1 MECSAMTAV
10 ISCEDHAE
18 MLVFE
23 RTIWGENDELIEISV
38 RDSWLAGREYQGVP
52 GRFRR
57 GWRSFWA
64 KPVCHAGIVV
74 TDKAR
79 AEAFLRECLAILAEE
94 EGENEKN
101 HTVEQAEQAG
111 QAGVLQPAAGKLAR
125 GGSCDTHRPKW
136 EGV

>member
-1 MECSAMTAV
+1 MERSAMTAV

-23 RTIWGENDELIEISV
+23 RTLWGENDELIEISV
-38 RDSWLAGREYQGVP
+38 RDSWLAGREYQGVF

-64 KPVCHAGIVV
+64 KPVCYAGIVV
-74 TDKAR
+74 TDKGR
-79 AEAFLRECLAILAEE
+79 VEAFLRECLAILNRE

-101 HTVEQAEQAG
+101 HAVEQTEQAG
-111 QAGVLQPAAGKLAR
+111 QTGVLQPPAGKLAR
-125 GGSCDTHRPKW
+125 DESCDAHRSKR